1 MYLSCGFLDVM
12 ACSITF
18 ATSSGGDDDDA
29 FSIIDLKW
37 FFTFC
42 ISGKYGDFGSK
53 AFCVEVLE
61 FTMLV
66 LIKPGS
72 IITTLIQNGSSSY
85 DIDSLRPSNANFVL

>member
-1 MYLSCGFLDVM
+1 M

-42 ISGKYGDFGSK
+42 ISGKYGDFESN
-53 AFCVEVLE
+53 AFYAEVLE
-61 FTMLV
+61 FIMLV

-72 IITTLIQNGSSSY
+72 IITTLIPNGSSSY
-85 DIDSLRPSNANFVL
+85 DNDSLRPSNANFVL